1 MGPGLS
7 PARARPGARVFSRA
21 RGPTF
26 GEGLKPGPARARGQK
41 PGGFEGLS
49 KYYFLGNILGLLI
62 KKVDIK
68 NANYLGILFYI
79 YIGYWLGILLFLSL
93 LQIF

>member
-1 MGPGLS
+1 MQFGEVSIALLGRTQFMGLKFGIFGGFVLGSSYLLVVMGQGSS

-26 GEGLKPGPARARGQK
+26 REGLKPGPARARGQK

-49 KYYFLGNILGLLI
+49 KYVF
-62 KKVDIK
+62 
-68 NANYLGILFYI
+68 F
-79 YIGYWLGILLFLSL
+79 F
-93 LQIF
+93 